1 MQITLDSSRLE
12 ANAKG
17 PAAAAVAAVVA
28 VVVVMIYLFA
38 FLIQPLP
45 PPPPMFAL
53 NHFCG
58 QRSLRVR
65 LRRLGLDAAV
75 AIS

>member
-17 PAAAAVAAVVA
+17 PAAAAAVVVA